1 MNIEWL
7 GWYVATVLG
16 LFAFFQVALAVGA
29 PFGHVVY
36 GGRRAMADNRLSLG
50 WRAGSGFA
58 AVVLAV
64 FAWVM
69 LARSGA
75 VSTGWSDSS
84 VTFGSWLVV
93 GYMALN
99 TLGNLMAEHPVER
112 WVFSG
117 MTASVVIVGAV
128 VAVVGPG

>member
-1 MNIEWL
+1 MWL
-7 GWYVATVLG
+7 RSSARSRCSRSPSLR
-16 LFAFFQVALAVGA
+16 
-29 PFGHVVY
+29 
-36 GGRRAMADNRLSLG
+36 GRRSDTSCTGAGALSDNRLAPG

-99 TLGNLMAEHPVER
+99 TLGNLMAVHPVER
-112 WVFSG
+112 WVFSA

-128 VAVVGPG
+128 VAGMGPG

>member
-7 GWYVATVLG
+7 GWYVAVVLG
-16 LFAFFQVALAVGA
+16 VFALFQLALAVGA

-36 GGRRAMADNRLSLG
+36 GGRRALSDNRLAVG

-58 AVVLAV
+58 AMVLGA

-75 VSTGWSDSS
+75 VATDWSDAS

-99 TLGNLMAEHPVER
+99 TLGNLMAKHPVER
-112 WVFSG
+112 WVFSA